1 VSPRPALTHTLPM
14 TQTLRLLMQTL
25 LALALLAVGAG
36 PAAANEAAIRKALSE
51 RYPKLKID
59 EIRRSPVAAIWEVRY
74 DGAEILYSDATGDHI
89 FVSGMLIDTKTRTD
103 LTEQRIEKLL
113 AVDWDKMP
121 LKDGIVIRQG
131 SGARKVAVFV
141 DPNCG
146 YCKRF
151 ERDLSTIKDVTV
163 YTFLMPILG
172 PDSVAKSRDMWCAR
186 DPATAW
192 RKWMLEGVQP
202 SKAPASC
209 NTDAIDR
216 NLAFSR
222 THRINGTPAVF
233 FEDGT
238 RRPGAIPAEQIEA
251 LLVAA
256 AKK

>member
-1 VSPRPALTHTLPM
+1 MSSRLRRALGAATFSGAMLAAFVALFVATPMPATASEP
-14 TQTLRLLMQTL
+14 
-25 LALALLAVGAG
+25 
-36 PAAANEAAIRKALSE
+36 AIRKALAE
-51 RYPKLKID
+51 RFPKLKVD
-59 EIRRSPVAAIWEVRY
+59 EVRRSPVAGLWEVRF
-74 DGAEILYSDATGDHI
+74 DNTEILYSDAAGDFI
-89 FVSGMLIDTKTRTD
+89 VVNGSMIDTKTRAD

-121 LKDGIVIRQG
+121 LKDAIVIRQG
-131 SGARKVAVFV
+131 SGARKMAVFV

-151 ERDLSTIKDVTV
+151 ERDLSGIKDVTV

-172 PDSVAKSRDMWCAR
+172 PDSAAKSRDIWCAK
-186 DPATAW
+186 DAGTAW

-202 SKAPASC
+202 SKAAASC
-209 NTDAIDR
+209 NTEAIDR

-222 THRINGTPAVF
+222 AHRVNGTPAVF
-233 FEDGT
+233 FADGT

-251 LLVAA
+251 ALVAA

>member
-1 VSPRPALTHTLPM
+1 MTPTQSLLVSALAAAA
-14 TQTLRLLMQTL
+14 L
-25 LALALLAVGAG
+25 LALAT
-36 PAAANEAAIRKALSE
+36 PAAANEAAIRKALAE

-59 EIRRSPVAAIWEVRY
+59 EVRRSPVAALWEVRF

-89 FVSGMLIDTKTRTD
+89 LVNGALIETKTRTD

-113 AVDWDKMP
+113 AVDWDRLP
-121 LKDGIVIRQG
+121 LKDGILIRQG
-131 SGARKVAVFV
+131 GGTRKVAVFV

-172 PDSVAKSRDMWCAR
+172 PDSTAKARDIWCAK
-186 DPATAW
+186 DPAAAW
-192 RKWMLEGVQP
+192 RRWMLEGVQP
-202 SKAPASC
+202 SKAPAAC

-216 NLAFSR
+216 NVAFSR
-222 THRINGTPAVF
+222 THRVNGTPSVF

-256 AKK
+256 AAKK

>member
-1 VSPRPALTHTLPM
+1 MKSFTRLATLASLAA
-14 TQTLRLLMQTL
+14 TVASLL
-25 LALALLAVGAG
+25 LAAA

-74 DGAEILYSDATGDHI
+74 DGTDILYSDATGDHI
-89 FVSGMLIDTKTRTD
+89 FVSGALIETKTRTD

-113 AVDWDKMP
+113 AIDWDRMP

-131 SGARKVAVFV
+131 SGARKLAVFV

-151 ERDLSTIKDVTV
+151 ERDLSTVKDVTV
-163 YTFLMPILG
+163 HVFLIPILG
-172 PDSVAKSRDMWCAR
+172 PDSVAKSRDIWCAR
-186 DPATAW
+186 DPGTAW
-192 RKWMLEGVQP
+192 RRYMLEGVQP
-202 SKAPASC
+202 SKAAASC

-251 LLVAA
+251 SLVAA
-256 AKK
+256 TRK

>member
-1 VSPRPALTHTLPM
+1 MKPITRLATLAA
-14 TQTLRLLMQTL
+14 TVASLL
-25 LALALLAVGAG
+25 LAAT

-74 DGAEILYSDATGDHI
+74 DGTDILYSDATGDHI
-89 FVSGMLIDTKTRTD
+89 FVSGALIETKTRTD

-113 AVDWDKMP
+113 AIDWDRMP
-121 LKDGIVIRQG
+121 LRDGIVIRQG
-131 SGARKVAVFV
+131 TGARKLAVFV

-151 ERDLSTIKDVTV
+151 ERDLTTIKDVTV
-163 YTFLMPILG
+163 YTFLIPILG
-172 PDSVAKSRDMWCAR
+172 PDSAAKSRDIWCAK
-186 DPATAW
+186 DPGTAW
-192 RKWMLEGVQP
+192 RRWMLEGVQP
-202 SKAPASC
+202 SKAAASC

-251 LLVAA
+251 SLVAA
-256 AKK
+256 TKK